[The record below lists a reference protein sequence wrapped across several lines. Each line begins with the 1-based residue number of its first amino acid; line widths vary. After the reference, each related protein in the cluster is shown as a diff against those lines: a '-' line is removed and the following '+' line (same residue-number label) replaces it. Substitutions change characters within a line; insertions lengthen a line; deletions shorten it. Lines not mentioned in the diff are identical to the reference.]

1 MTARKI
7 GRPRIKHWPH
17 ERSVR
22 FNDVQHERLER
33 AADQLEMPVAA
44 VVRELVDEDLPRLVR
59 RRKERE
65 RRKAKA
71 ALLGIE

>member
-1 MTARKI
+1 MNQPFAI

-22 FNDVQHERLER
+22 FNDRQHELLER
-33 AADQLEMPVAA
+33 AADKLAMPVAA
-44 VVRELVDEDLPRLVR
+44 VVRELVDKDLPKLVR
-59 RRKERE
+59 

-71 ALLGIE
+71 ALLG